1 MAHPPDAG
9 GSSVRAGAERDS
21 CRNQN
26 PLAALPIFIHSSWR
40 ASHTWFWL
48 KFRAH
53 PSTLCFYEPFHE
65 SLATLTRSDAL
76 SLGPN
81 SWDSR
86 HPGDEP
92 YFREF
97 VPLIR
102 KAGGVRLFV
111 PQVPYRWFLPVDGPT
126 GHLRREEIKYLALLV
141 RHAERLRR
149 IPVFGFTRSLGR
161 LAAIKN
167 QFPGIH
173 IFQYRNVWTQWISL
187 IGHKQNGNKYFFDQ
201 IFRVMLEANDTYLLS
216 IINRYVVRY
225 LQYLPYLKTSDDNN
239 ICVTIDDSL
248 EKFTTKL
255 LEVINEH
262 DLFCLYMAFHTYL
275 YMLARQIADIVID
288 ITKVARDASYN
299 QRTRA
304 ELKSVTGLSITFD
317 DLSEIQQCYSFDPA
331 LINWK
336 EIRDNVTFAALML
349 DHAFDH
355 RELLRYGFELI
366 DEARAEIETSEKY
379 VAKARDEITK
389 LTSERES
396 ITAAKSAL
404 ATELVRVADQRDA
417 ALAERN
423 RVAQQHAVAMAE
435 MNRLAGELHAAKAD
449 GKELIT
455 ENARL
460 GYELASAK
468 AVKEELI
475 TENTWLGSSLAA
487 AIASGNVEA
496 STMAALR
503 TELSQLARD
512 RDRVAAQSER
522 WFNAAVVWAAGR
534 LLSAPRSRRGRWFH
548 RVMLRFRAGPMG
560 CWMNR
565 ANHKDSPRNRAN
577 RAREAREWELAARFY
592 VDELNRNVYDTA
604 IWIQLGHALKEAG
617 KTSAA
622 EIAYHRAATLSEVS
636 HSL

>member
-1 MAHPPDAG
+1 M
-9 GSSVRAGAERDS
+9 
-21 CRNQN
+21 
-26 PLAALPIFIHSSWR
+26 
-40 ASHTWFWL
+40 
-48 KFRAH
+48 K
-53 PSTLCFYEPFHE
+53 
-65 SLATLTRSDAL
+65 SL
-76 SLGPN
+76 
-81 SWDSR
+81 
-86 HPGDEP
+86 
-92 YFREF
+92 
-97 VPLIR
+97 
-102 KAGGVRLFV
+102 
-111 PQVPYRWFLPVDGPT
+111 
-126 GHLRREEIKYLALLV
+126 LRRSTASC
-141 RHAERLRR
+141 
-149 IPVFGFTRSLGR
+149 GFSTTS
-161 LAAIKN
+161 
-167 QFPGIH
+167 
-173 IFQYRNVWTQWISL
+173 S
-187 IGHKQNGNKYFFDQ
+187 
-201 IFRVMLEANDTYLLS
+201 DTYLLS
-216 IINRYVVRY
+216 IINRYLVRY
-225 LQYLPYLKTSDDNN
+225 LPYLPYLKTSDDNN
-239 ICVTIDDSL
+239 ICGTTDDSL
-248 EKFTTKL
+248 GEFTTKL
-255 LEVINEH
+255 LEVMNEQ

-275 YMLARQIADIVID
+275 YMLARQNAEIVID
-288 ITKVARDASYN
+288 ITKIARDASYN

-396 ITAAKSAL
+396 IAAVKSAL
-404 ATELVRVADQRDA
+404 AAELVRVADQRDA
-417 ALAERN
+417 ALAGRN

-460 GYELASAK
+460 GSE
-468 AVKEELI
+468 
-475 TENTWLGSSLAA
+475 LAA
-487 AIASGNVEA
+487 AIASGNAEA

-503 TELSQLARD
+503 TELSHLARD

-577 RAREAREWELAARFY
+577 RARDAREWELAARFY

-622 EIAYHRAATLSEVS
+622 EIAYHRATTLSEDS
-636 HSL
+636 HSV